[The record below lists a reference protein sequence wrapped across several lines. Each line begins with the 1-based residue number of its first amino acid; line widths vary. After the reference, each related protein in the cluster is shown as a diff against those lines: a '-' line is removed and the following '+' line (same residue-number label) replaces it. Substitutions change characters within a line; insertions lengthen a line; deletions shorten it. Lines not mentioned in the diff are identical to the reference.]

1 MVRNIEFRTF
11 GGWWGSL
18 KNPNLPEHAMEAVMS
33 NLRFLWVVGL
43 VGLLGCMR
51 SFETGVT
58 AYARPDTSHLKRFVL
73 QGPEPGQVGGDP
85 RWPVFSAM
93 LTRALV
99 AKGYVPDMKA
109 PELLIRVTY
118 RVGDTQTYTYTDTT
132 TNADGTPGPSS
143 SGSVETSS
151 YVIRLEALDPAT
163 AGARTPVVLWRT
175 HAEMRSTT
183 TDLADVFPYLVASM
197 EAYFGQTAAESRTI
211 IKGENDPEAKR
222 LRYP

>member
-1 MVRNIEFRTF
+1 MLNKRI
-11 GGWWGSL
+11 
-18 KNPNLPEHAMEAVMS
+18 
-33 NLRFLWVVGL
+33 LWVVVGL

-58 AYARPDTSHLKRFVL
+58 AYAKPDSLHLKRFVL
-73 QGPEPGQVGGDP
+73 QGPEPDQVGGDP

-93 LTRALV
+93 LNRALV
-99 AKGYVPDMKA
+99 AKGFVPDAKS

-118 RVGDTQTYTYTDTT
+118 RVGDTQTYTYTATT

-143 SGSVETSS
+143 TSSSETSS
-151 YVIRLEALDPAT
+151 YTIRLEALDPAS
-163 AGARTPVVLWRT
+163 AGTRTPVVVWRT

-183 TDLADVFPYLVASM
+183 TDLTEVFPYLVASM
-197 EAYFGQTAAESRTI
+197 EAYFGQTATETRTVT
-211 IKGENDPEAKR
+211 KKKNDPEAAR